1 MELNTLLESSNQYKS
16 VQADAAKLSQK
27 WAQSGL
33 LEGIKDER
41 DAGNMAMILE
51 NQAKQIV
58 AEANSTNV
66 GGGSF
71 SAGGGEQWAGVA
83 LPLVRKVFAQIV
95 AQDFVS
101 VQPMNL
107 PSGLVFYLDFK
118 YGTAGNGRAADAS
131 MYGNASG
138 VNKLGVDVMLLVV
151 YTVPVHSDSLSQLV
165 H

>member
-1 MELNTLLESSNQYKS
+1 MEINSLLESANGYKAL
-16 VQADAAKLSQK
+16 QDDAAKLADK
-27 WAQSGL
+27 WGASGL
-33 LEGIKDER
+33 LEVL
-41 DAGNMAMILE
+41 DAKTSNNMAIMLE
-51 NQAKQIV
+51 NEAKQIV
-58 AEANSTNV
+58 AEQSSTGGSAIGAA
-66 GGGSF
+66 GGGS
-71 SAGGGEQWAGVA
+71 EQWAGVA
-83 LPLVRKVFAQIV
+83 LPLVRKVFAQISSK
-95 AQDFVS
+95 DFVS

-151 YTVPVHSDSLSQLV
+151 YTVLVHSDTLSQLV